1 MSTHWKGLRPVTLLN
16 KRPSHRCF
24 SVNFVKFLRSPFFI
38 EHLWWLLLNLAQPY
52 RQLLLGI
59 TTLKTFV
66 NHTGLWETENLH
78 DLEKHYTN
86 ATSTLSMQLN
96 FHNLEVFIDVLSFV
110 KTEII
115 FEFCD
120 IVLNIADLSKLLFI
134 ILCVK

>member
-1 MSTHWKGLRPVTLLN
+1 
-16 KRPSHRCF
+16 
-24 SVNFVKFLRSPFFI
+24 
-38 EHLWWLLLNLAQPY
+38 
-52 RQLLLGI
+52 
-59 TTLKTFV
+59 
-66 NHTGLWETENLH
+66 
-78 DLEKHYTN
+78 
-86 ATSTLSMQLN
+86 MQLN